1 MFTRPFCVP
10 SLPATFFCLRELHGW
25 CALLLVALRRRTTLR
40 GGVLG
45 LVIVV
50 FFGHHLLF
58 RRAQRTLWWKHCSH
72 EIFTGHVL
80 NAEAADDVPLVSICS
95 SLSSGHTCNK
105 TSALS
110 AVRYPHS
117 VFSRNVNAR
126 AVKSSLE
133 ALIKC
138 TETRGVVKLSIGSV
152 ERLIAASACK
162 ITFVRKVLV
171 VLTTPRT
178 CCRSLSEDV
187 VFL

>member
-1 MFTRPFCVP
+1 MFTRPFCVS
-10 SLPATFFCLRELHGW
+10 SLPATFFGLRELHGW
-25 CALLLVALRRRTTLR
+25 CALLFVALRRRTTLS
-40 GGVLG
+40 VLA

-50 FFGHHLLF
+50 FFGRHLLF
-58 RRAQRTLWWKHCSH
+58 GRAQRTLWWKHCSH
-72 EIFTGHVL
+72 EIFAGHVL
-80 NAEAADDVPLVSICS
+80 NPEAADNVPLVSICS

-110 AVRYPHS
+110 AVRYPHF

-162 ITFVRKVLV
+162 TTFVRKVLV

-178 CCRSLSEDV
+178 CCHSLSEDV